1 MELTYTNSGG
11 ESITLKQSRP
21 FFLSRIDRTGNVRQS
36 VNTFKAPDQDGAF
49 YISSTLDM
57 RNITLEGT
65 VIANTVDEAY
75 AKRQR
80 LLQIFSPKLQGTL
93 QYRGRQIACIVEE
106 AGFRVSSRQRIP
118 NFFISLL
125 CPSPFFE
132 ALDEVREELAS
143 WIPLFEFEL
152 EIPETGMEFGQRQPS
167 QIITVDNIGDVSC
180 GCEIVFHALG
190 NVTNPELLNMDTG
203 EYIRL
208 LTTLTSGNELRVR
221 THFAGKRVVHISG
234 STITNAFS
242 LLDAGSAFFQLAKEP
257 YTLCKNDNI
266 LYKTHTQHLVSIQM
280 KAIKPSLMYS
290 QLNILIKIEIKVKNN
305 IPSNEMILFYT

>member
-21 FFLSRIDRTGNVRQS
+21 YFLTKIDGTGNIRQT

-65 VIANTVDEAY
+65 IVANTPDEAY
-75 AKRQR
+75 IHRQR
-80 LLQIFSPKLQGTL
+80 LLQIFSPKLRGTL
-93 QYRGRQIACIVEE
+93 LYRGRQISCVVEE
-106 AGFRVSSRQRIP
+106 AGFTVSSRQRIP

-132 ALDEVREELAS
+132 TLDEIREELAS
-143 WIPLFEFEL
+143 WMPLFEFEL
-152 EIPETGMEFGQRQPS
+152 EIPAGGMEFGARQPS

-180 GCEIVFHALG
+180 GCEIIFHALG
-190 NVTNPELLNMDTG
+190 TVTNPELLNIDTG

-208 LTTLTSGNELRVR
+208 LTTMSAGDELRIY
-221 THFAGKRVVHISG
+221 THFAGKRVVSVNG

-242 LLDAGSAFFQLAKEP
+242 LLDTGSVFFQLAAGIN
-257 YTLCKNDNI
+257 TLRYDALVNMD
-266 LYKTHTQHLVSIQM
+266 LLEVSIYFRPQF
-280 KAIKPSLMYS
+280 LG
-290 QLNILIKIEIKVKNN
+290 V
-305 IPSNEMILFYT
+305 